1 MINYLV
7 TEKNWQNQVN
17 DLITDPRE
25 LLSLLQLPINLLPDA
40 IAASQDFGLRV
51 PRSFVDR
58 MVIGDANDPLLLQVL
73 PLHAELNES
82 PQYTLDPL
90 GEKQANAI
98 PGILHKYKKRLLL
111 TLTGACAVH
120 CRYCFRRH
128 FPYQENIP
136 KSADWPQIK
145 QYIQSQ
151 PDINEVV
158 LSGGDP
164 LSVSNRRFAEW
175 LERLESIDQLKTLR
189 IHTRL
194 PIVVPDRMD
203 SELLALLKNSR
214 FNVVMVVH
222 CNHPA
227 ELDSHTKSQLQR
239 CRDHQ
244 ITMLNQTVLLHG
256 INDNIDTLVALNE
269 QLFECQVLPYYLH
282 LLDKVQGAAHFDMNK
297 QDAVTLYR
305 QLMHELPGY
314 LLPKLVCEIAGVRH
328 KVPVN
333 IYERS

>member
-1 MINYLV
+1 MINYLA

-17 DLITDPRE
+17 DLITDPNE
-25 LLSLLQLPINLLPDA
+25 LLSLLNLPTSLLPDA
-40 IAASQDFGLRV
+40 IAASKDFGLRV
-51 PRSFVDR
+51 PRAFVKK
-58 MVIGDANDPLLLQVL
+58 MVVGDAYDPLLLQVL
-73 PLHAELNES
+73 PLYAELKENPEF
-82 PQYTLDPL
+82 TLDPL

-111 TLTGACAVH
+111 TLTGACAIH

-136 KSADWPQIK
+136 KSADWPAIK
-145 QYIQSQ
+145 QYIESQ
-151 PDINEVV
+151 TDINEVV

-175 LERLESIDQLKTLR
+175 LHRLESIPQLKTLR

-194 PIVVPDRMD
+194 PIVLPDRID
-203 SELLALLKNSR
+203 DELLSLLKTSR

-227 ELDSHTKSQLQR
+227 ELDKHTKSQLQR
-239 CRDHQ
+239 CRDHT

-256 INDNIDTLVALNE
+256 INDNIDILVALSE

-282 LLDKVQGAAHFDMNK
+282 LLDKVKGAEHFDIN
-297 QDAVTLYR
+297 QNDAATLYR
-305 QLMHELPGY
+305 NLMLELPGY
-314 LLPKLVCEIAGVRH
+314 LLPKLVREVAGKRH

-333 IYERS
+333 V